1 MRHKFQWDK
10 KYLYWG
16 LTAFCVIA
24 ASILFFL
31 LITRLP
37 DISGALS
44 SLAAILSPFIWGLVI
59 SYLLAPLMQRMEKHL
74 FLPLGKKLFR
84 KSKNGGTRFARAM
97 SVLLSILLFL
107 LLLAALVYMILP
119 QLYSSIVT
127 IVENSNTYITTLT
140 EWAESQLTDFPEL
153 EEYVTNLLG
162 NANQDIMNWLQ
173 TSVLPKL
180 GGFITSVTT
189 GVYYVLLG
197 VYNLLIGIIVSIY
210 ILGNLEKFKAGS
222 KRLLYSLFSLK
233 TADKIRSALDFTN
246 RTFMGFISG
255 KLLDSA
261 IIGLICYV
269 FCAAFSMPYTL
280 LVSILIG
287 VTNIIPFF
295 GPFIGAVPSAL
306 IILLVS
312 PFKCLIFVIFIIV
325 LQQVDGNIIG
335 PKILGGTTGIN
346 GFWVMFS
353 IIIGAGLFG
362 FWGMLLG
369 VPVFVVIYT
378 FIDKRLKLRLERDDL
393 PSDVE
398 DYKSIERIDPITHEV
413 IRKEAAEPAAEEAE
427 K

>member
-59 SYLLAPLMQRMEKHL
+59 SYLLAPLMLRMEKHL

-84 KSKNGGTRFARAM
+84 KSKNGGARFARSM

-107 LLLAALVYMILP
+107 LILTALIYMILP

-127 IVENSNTYITTLT
+127 IVDNSPTYITQLT
-140 EWAESQLTDFPEL
+140 EWAESQLADFPEL

-393 PSDVE
+393 PSEVD
-398 DYKSIERIDPITHEV
+398 DYREIDRIDPITHEV
-413 IRKEAAEPAAEEAE
+413 IRREAAEPEADAAET
-427 K
+427 

>member
-413 IRKEAAEPAAEEAE
+413 IRKEAAEPVEEEAE